1 MTPYCAGGASSWSS
15 PTKGN
20 DTRRFGHRSFRA
32 DKSEAFP
39 FHFSTTALRVFKSYP
54 LSAQKLCFDH
64 AKRLLSAADRAAF
77 GKSKQPFQRTTEVH
91 SADNDSTFSVQ
102 QQCFK
107 QATTVLSAGNGGALS
122 RQKNSGGCGRLPLDS
137 GSAGSHDDTQGFPVG
152 VEAGGF
158 TSP

>member
-1 MTPYCAGGASSWSS
+1 MTPYCADKASNLSF
-15 PTKGN
+15 PTKRSN
-20 DTRRFGHRSFRA
+20 MKRFGHGHSQET
-32 DKSEAFP
+32 KSEAFP

-77 GKSKQPFQRTTEVH
+77 GKSKQPFQRTTAVH

-122 RQKNSGGCGRLPLDS
+122 RQKNSGGCARLPLDS
-137 GSAGSHDDTQGFPVG
+137 GSAGSHDGTQGFPVG

>member
-1 MTPYCAGGASSWSS
+1 MMPYCADKASNLSF
-15 PTKGN
+15 PTKRSN
-20 DTRRFGHRSFRA
+20 MKRFGHGSFSSVR
-32 DKSEAFP
+32 SEAFP
-39 FHFSTTALRVFKSYP
+39 FQFSTVALRVFKSYP

-77 GKSKQPFQRTTEVH
+77 GKSKQPFQRTTAVH

-137 GSAGSHDDTQGFPVG
+137 GSAGSHDGTQGFPVG